1 MEKIKIKGE
10 IEEEIDNKINNQVVE
25 LMEEKE
31 WEQLV
36 WEDLIEIIDKVDRQ
50 LQVEQVEVVQLK
62 LFRNSN

>member
-50 LQVEQVEVVQLK
+50 LQAEQVEVVQLK

>member
-10 IEEEIDNKINNQVVE
+10 IEEEIDNKINNQAVE

-50 LQVEQVEVVQLK
+50 LQAEQVEVVQLK

>member
-10 IEEEIDNKINNQVVE
+10 IEEEIDNKINNQAVE